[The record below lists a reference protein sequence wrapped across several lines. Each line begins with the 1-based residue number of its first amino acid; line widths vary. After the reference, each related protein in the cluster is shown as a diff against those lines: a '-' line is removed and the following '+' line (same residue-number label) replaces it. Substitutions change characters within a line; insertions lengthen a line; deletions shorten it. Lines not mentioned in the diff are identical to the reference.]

1 MFGGID
7 PKKMQ
12 QMMKQMGIKQEE
24 IDASRV
30 LIEKN
35 EGGKIVIE
43 NPSVVKIV
51 MSGQESWQMSGDAHE
66 EESGGFSEEDVKLV
80 MEKTGKSESEV
91 RNALEEVNG
100 NIAEAIVI
108 LSDKE

>member
-24 IDASRV
+24 IDAVRV

-35 EGGKIVIE
+35 DGGKIVID

-51 MSGQESWQMSGDAHE
+51 MSGQESWQISGEAHE
-66 EESGGFSEEDVKLV
+66 ESAEGFSDEDVQLV
-80 MEKTGKSESEV
+80 MEKTGKGEEEV
-91 RNALEEVNG
+91 RKSLEECGGQV
-100 NIAEAIVI
+100 AEAII
-108 LSDKE
+108 ALS

>member
-24 IDASRV
+24 VDALRVVIDKV
-30 LIEKN
+30 D
-35 EGGKIVIE
+35 GGKTVID

-51 MSGQESWQMSGDAHE
+51 MSGQESWQISGEAR
-66 EESGGFSEEDVKLV
+66 EESGDNFSDEDVKLV
-80 MEKTGKSESEV
+80 MGKTGKSEKEV
-91 RNALEEVNG
+91 RDVLGECG
-100 NIAEAIVI
+100 GDIAEAIVK
-108 LSDKE
+108 LS